1 MSYNFLHSFASS
13 YRWKPTPVSAF
24 YKHMLQSH
32 CIYDYAELTETCTF
46 SLITLNDLFKTYDKE
61 ITGILTTSSKTF
73 ISTFAVRI
81 ILTFTRFPNILEEPV
96 NKLRIKKSKNTCKF
110 TFH

>member
-1 MSYNFLHSFASS
+1 
-13 YRWKPTPVSAF
+13 
-24 YKHMLQSH
+24 MLQSH

-73 ISTFAVRI
+73 ISTFAVGI
-81 ILTFTRFPNILEEPV
+81 ILTFTRFPNILEKPEIAD
-96 NKLRIKKSKNTCKF
+96 NNYDDDDDDDDDDINDNR
-110 TFH
+110 